1 VLYEIVARDGNV
13 DVKKENVAA
22 ALKNVKNTR

>member
-22 ALKNVKNTR
+22 ALKMKNTR